1 MSEMEKMDLPTGEIP
16 AEPVAEETA
25 AEETA
30 AVETVAEEAPAENV
44 VAEEPAAEETFIVT
58 REQMEKMEQL
68 AQTVAESGDKYLRL
82 AAEYD
87 NYRKRTA
94 KEKENL
100 FDFAKAD
107 TIKPFLDVYDNL
119 LRGVQQYPEGD
130 PNRTGLE
137 MICKQFTEVLAKL
150 GVTEIDAL
158 GKPFDPER
166 HNAVMHVEDEEI
178 EESTVV
184 EVFQKGFVMGERVL
198 RFAMVKVAN

>member
-1 MSEMEKMDLPTGEIP
+1 MSEKEKQEFP
-16 AEPVAEETA
+16 AEEIHAEPAAEA

-30 AVETVAEEAPAENV
+30 AAEEIF
-44 VAEEPAAEETFIVT
+44 TVT
-58 REQMEKMEQL
+58 REQMEKLEQL
-68 AQTVAESGDKYLRL
+68 AQTVAESSDKYLRL

-94 KEKENL
+94 KEKESL
-100 FDFAKAD
+100 YGSAKAD

-119 LRGVQQYPEGD
+119 LRGAAQYPEGD

-137 MICKQFTEVLAKL
+137 MICKQFVEVLSKQ

-184 EVFQKGFVMGERVL
+184 EVFQKGFIMGDKVL

>member
-1 MSEMEKMDLPTGEIP
+1 MSEKEKKEIP
-16 AEPVAEETA
+16 AEEIHT
-25 AEETA
+25 
-30 AVETVAEEAPAENV
+30 
-44 VAEEPAAEETFIVT
+44 EPAAEAAQESAAQETFTVT

-68 AQTVAESGDKYLRL
+68 AQMLAESSDKYLRL

-94 KEKENL
+94 KEKESL
-100 FDFAKAD
+100 YGSAKAD
-107 TIKPFLDVYDNL
+107 TVKPFLDVYDNL
-119 LRGVQQYPEGD
+119 VRGAAQYSEGD

-137 MICKQFTEVLAKL
+137 MICKQFVEVLGKL

-158 GKPFDPER
+158 GQPFDPTV
-166 HNAVMHVEDEEI
+166 HNAVMHVEDDQI

-184 EVFQKGFVMGERVL
+184 EVFQKGFLMGDKVL

>member
-1 MSEMEKMDLPTGEIP
+1 MSEMEKKDIPT
-16 AEPVAEETA
+16 EEVHT
-25 AEETA
+25 
-30 AVETVAEEAPAENV
+30 
-44 VAEEPAAEETFIVT
+44 EPAAEETPAQDTTAEETFTVT

-68 AQTVAESGDKYLRL
+68 AQMVAESGDKYLRL

-94 KEKENL
+94 KEKESL
-100 FDFAKAD
+100 YGSAKAD
-107 TIKPFLDVYDNL
+107 TVKPFLDVYDNL
-119 LRGVQQYPEGD
+119 LRGAAQYAEGD

-137 MICKQFTEVLAKL
+137 MICKQFVDVLAKL
-150 GVTEIDAL
+150 GVEEIDAL

-184 EVFQKGFVMGERVL
+184 EVFQKGFIMGDKVL
-198 RFAMVKVAN
+198 RFSMVKVAN

>member
-1 MSEMEKMDLPTGEIP
+1 MSEKEKKDLP
-16 AEPVAEETA
+16 AEEIHTEPAGEA
-25 AEETA
+25 AEET
-30 AVETVAEEAPAENV
+30 T
-44 VAEEPAAEETFIVT
+44 AEETFTVT

-68 AQTVAESGDKYLRL
+68 AQMVAESGDKYLRL

-87 NYRKRTA
+87 NYRKRTV
-94 KEKENL
+94 KEKESL
-100 FDFAKAD
+100 YGSAKAD

-119 LRGVQQYPEGD
+119 LRGAAQYSEGD

-137 MICKQFTEVLAKL
+137 MICKQFVDVLAKQ

-158 GKPFDPER
+158 GKPFDPEL
-166 HNAVMHVEDEEI
+166 HNAVMHVEDETV

-184 EVFQKGFVMGERVL
+184 EVFQKGFVMGDKVL

>member
-1 MSEMEKMDLPTGEIP
+1 MSEMEKMDLPVEEIP
-16 AEPVAEETA
+16 TEDS
-25 AEETA
+25 
-30 AVETVAEEAPAENV
+30 AVETPVTEETVGPAV
-44 VAEEPAAEETFIVT
+44 EETAEETFTVT
-58 REQMEKMEQL
+58 REQMEQMEQL
-68 AQTVAESGDKYLRL
+68 AQMVSEGNDKYLRL

-94 KEKENL
+94 KEKESL

-107 TIKPFLDVYDNL
+107 TVKPFLDVYDNL
-119 LRGVQQYPEGD
+119 VRGVQQYPEGD

-137 MICKQFTEVLAKL
+137 MICKQFTDVLTKL
-150 GVTEIDAL
+150 GVEEIDAL
-158 GKPFDPER
+158 GKPFDPDR

-184 EVFQKGFVMGERVL
+184 DVFQKGFLMGDKVL

>member
-1 MSEMEKMDLPTGEIP
+1 MSEMEKKDLPMEEIP
-16 AEPVAEETA
+16 AESAEEAVVEEVSAEPAA
-25 AEETA
+25 AEE
-30 AVETVAEEAPAENV
+30 V

-68 AQTVAESGDKYLRL
+68 AQTVAESNDKYPRL

-100 FDFAKAD
+100 FDFAKSD

-119 LRGVQQYPEGD
+119 LRGAQQYPEGD

-137 MICKQFTEVLAKL
+137 MICKQFTEVLTKL
-150 GVTEIDAL
+150 GVTEIEAL
-158 GKPFDPER
+158 GMPFDPER
-166 HNAVMHVEDEEI
+166 HYAVMHVEDEEI

-184 EVFQKGFVMGERVL
+184 DVFQKGFIMGDRVL
-198 RFAMVKVAN
+198 RFSMVKVAN